1 MMGHFSSS
9 CSCSRPLSVS
19 LTIFLFFNDRPEDD
33 VLFPLAFPGQV
44 ADVSGRLNFTAA
56 ELANSPYL
64 QALPPG
70 ETILL
75 PISNDAATELQQDQQ
90 QQLVQQHQQQP
101 ELPPATAPHPQGATK
116 KAKKAVAAAAAGK
129 VTKDAVAAAW
139 DQNEI
144 FADAEH
150 VAGGQ
155 YPAVYQQPAGAA
167 EVAGAASVVDLDTET
182 DSNHD
187 TALTLACAGGHE
199 ELVKLLLERGAAIGE

>member
-1 MMGHFSSS
+1 MH
-9 CSCSRPLSVS
+9 LSVS
-19 LTIFLFFNDRPEDD
+19 P
-33 VLFPLAFPGQV
+33 AFPGQV

-75 PISNDAATELQQDQQ
+75 PISNDAANELQQDQQ
-90 QQLVQQHQQQP
+90 QLQQQQQQP
-101 ELPPATAPHPQGATK
+101 ELPPATAPHPQQGATK
-116 KAKKAVAAAAAGK
+116 KAKKAAAAAAA
-129 VTKDAVAAAW
+129 VAANKDAVAAAW

-150 VAGGQ
+150 CAGVAGGQ
-155 YPAVYQQPAGAA
+155 YPAVYQQPAGTA
-167 EVAGAASVVDLDTET
+167 EVAGAGAASVVDLDTET

-199 ELVKLLLERGAAIGE
+199 ELVKLLLERGAAIGKFEFERSSLILFAAVTRCGKG

>member
-1 MMGHFSSS
+1 M
-9 CSCSRPLSVS
+9 
-19 LTIFLFFNDRPEDD
+19 
-33 VLFPLAFPGQV
+33 

-75 PISNDAATELQQDQQ
+75 PISNDAANELQQDQQ
-90 QQLVQQHQQQP
+90 QLVQQQQP

-116 KAKKAVAAAAAGK
+116 KAKKAGAAAAGK

-199 ELVKLLLERGAAIGE
+199 ELVKLLLERGAAIGELCRAPYLFGTQMRLVSNKTL